1 MQAITG
7 VALAK
12 GVTRSDWLRRPLS
25 DSQLEYAAD
34 DVVYL
39 GAIHRELEARL
50 QAQDRIGWLAQD
62 CARLL
67 ANAADEGER
76 WPHLS
81 MRSSQIMDAPSQARL
96 LRLLRWRDV
105 QARGSDKPRSWIL
118 DNELAAH
125 LARVPPVDRTALQAQ
140 LDAHPKAPRKLGDA
154 IWQALTTPLDDEQDM
169 PLARNASNEDKATLK
184 RLQEAVTA
192 CSIELG
198 LPEGILASRRYLEQL
213 QENGTWPTALA
224 GWRHEVLEPR
234 LAPLL
239 PTAR

>member
-1 MQAITG
+1 M
-7 VALAK
+7 
-12 GVTRSDWLRRPLS
+12 
-25 DSQLEYAAD
+25 
-34 DVVYL
+34 
-39 GAIHRELEARL
+39 
-50 QAQDRIGWLAQD
+50 
-62 CARLL
+62 L

-118 DNELAAH
+118 DNELAAM
-125 LARVPPVDRTALQAQ
+125 LARVPPADRSALQAQ
-140 LDAHPKAPRKLGDA
+140 LDTHPKAPRKLGDA